1 MVLEEGEIRGVH
13 GGLRNRRR
21 VGVRGTRHHGGN
33 GGSVDRVGNGGSAD
47 RGGNCSNDTM
57 DGRLFS
63 DGRSAEGALAID
75 GSHGAMGG
83 SRGCG
88 CGAPAGRLRGGCL
101 RVAERSSVDAYT
113 ANIYI

>member
-21 VGVRGTRHHGGN
+21 VGVRGMRHRGGN
-33 GGSVDRVGNGGSAD
+33 GGSADRVGNGGSAD

-75 GSHGAMGG
+75 GS
-83 SRGCG
+83 RGCG
-88 CGAPAGRLRGGCL
+88 AAADAGGCLRGGCGL
-101 RVAERSSVDAYT
+101 RRQNVLCGRLYC
-113 ANIYI
+113 